1 MNPEQL
7 QELEEKANLWDSLS
21 DTLRTIFCG
30 KFERPSNGITTIENT
45 SNASSH
51 IGLLLEESNEMLYKK
66 AADVSYYV
74 DVKTRINGNVELFFS
89 ADCGKH
95 GTNEIID
102 EFEFTTKEL
111 LSILKKHDAE
121 MPPM

>member
-1 MNPEQL
+1 MTPEQL
-7 QELEEKANLWDSLS
+7 KELEEKAKLWDSLGKS
-21 DTLRTIFCG
+21 LLDMYGHPNGTKTI
-30 KFERPSNGITTIENT
+30 PNT
-45 SNASSH
+45 SNSSSH
-51 IGLLLEESNEMLYKK
+51 IGLLEEESNEMLYKK

-74 DVKTRINGNVELFFS
+74 DVKTRINGNVELLFS

-121 MPPM
+121 VPPM